1 MCAST
6 NEHCSQVHAD
16 YEQEISMEK
25 KQWTK
30 PEITVIPPKRAEE
43 IYEKYR
49 ALGILQHSRA
59 DGNIQLQPG
68 VTEKQFIAVLIQA
81 LREYNELNRSIKP

>member
-1 MCAST
+1 
-6 NEHCSQVHAD
+6 
-16 YEQEISMEK
+16 MEK

-30 PEITVIPPKRAEE
+30 PEITAIPPKRAEE

-59 DGNIQLQPG
+59 AGNIHLLNN
-68 VTEKQFIAVLIQA
+68 VTEEQFITVLIQA
-81 LREYNELNRSIKP
+81 LREYNELNRNTSRGSYDDNNTKRA